1 MVGSSDVMGLLL
13 DSVVGLGLV
22 LHVHGVL
29 NVVYGGVL
37 VVSALNVGH
46 MGLLSVVRL
55 RGLVGRLMV
64 GLHCLVLHNGN

>member
-1 MVGSSDVMGLLL
+1 MCCTCTGSLTWWT
-13 DSVVGLGLV
+13 
-22 LHVHGVL
+22 
-29 NVVYGGVL
+29 GGVL

-55 RGLVGRLMV
+55 RGLVGRLVV